1 MKSWA
6 KLLVYLLS
14 TLLIFTSV
22 PWNLVT
28 EAQGNTEYEE
38 RLGLNDPENEYT
50 IPVEDPEAEIPSSL
64 YTTSEAP
71 AYPEE
76 GEVVE
81 ERTAVSKV
89 FSNGDGTF
97 TEEIYPEP
105 IHTEETPGEW
115 KEISTTLIEDPK
127 SESVSG
133 EQTELQVDFPTEV
146 EDTYVTIESEGQ
158 QLEYEL
164 VEAEGP
170 GGKVAVS
177 TPTVEYEEN
186 KIFHRE
192 IFPNVDLRSILF
204 DTSLKEDIIL
214 TKAVDYD
221 TFRFQIHTDLTG
233 ELTETGGIDWKKGK
247 DIIFQTPA
255 PVMMDANIDEKS
267 GESAQ
272 SLDLDFTLEENETGY
287 LLTLKADAEWL
298 NSPER
303 IYPIYLDPTT
313 SLPTAAD
320 TFVSSAWPSA
330 NYDAYFDSNVGYY
343 SLRAGAYDAST
354 GTQYSYLKQNID
366 HLKDATI
373 ESATFS
379 IYTAH
384 SYYETTPTGLWIDA
398 VSTNWSPSTI
408 TWNNK
413 PSSTPITSTE
423 VYKGQWANFDVT
435 STVKQWVDG
444 TKPNYGFKLHTNGN
458 GKTHWKRFY
467 ASENNT
473 NKPYLSVTYS
483 YPTME
488 APTVT
493 TTNNN
498 NKTDTGALNV
508 TWPSVPGAKEYIVYL
523 YNGVSYQGIPVGN
536 ATSWSTKD
544 KGIWPTDEQLYNGIY
559 RLSTTGKGQ
568 DLPVDPSETYTVS
581 GGKYATEFDDKGKII
596 AKTTKYWVRVA
607 AVYDGGTSSMSP
619 ANTPYMTLS
628 KPEGVK
634 GAASINLD
642 NTTGYIS
649 ASWEPVQLATGY
661 QVLLYNGKS
670 YEQVADIKVD
680 PTKPDQALQWSSQ
693 NQKIWPTAAEAASG
707 RFTLHT
713 DGGGMELPKDP
724 TPVYQAAGGSFG
736 SNPNYHVRIKAYDT
750 NHPLSSQSN
759 WFKSPLPDKQE
770 LIGEEAYWPTVTT
783 PAGTVNAINGNLT
796 FDETD
801 ASFTGRGP
809 SIDIS
814 RTYNSLSDQVG
825 SFGKGWLFSY
835 DIKVEELANKDV
847 QLTEEDGTIHV
858 FKYVTTGV
866 YSPPHGLY
874 LDIKKDATHFILT
887 TKNQDKL
894 YFNHSTTDSSVKNR
908 LEKIEDGEK
917 KENQV
922 TLTWTPTLLTITD
935 ASGRSILVTFSSNRI
950 TQVKDYGGRTWSYQ
964 YTSGLLTGYT
974 DSTGAAYSYVYGNGK
989 ITTIVDAIGKSMV
1002 LGYDASNRLTS
1013 VKDAVGK
1020 TTTVSYAASKASIVY
1035 PAAQTYNGEATS
1047 NPEGGAA
1054 VTSTDTISYD
1064 TAGNPT
1070 SLITDVGTGRLNLKT
1085 SYTYALHEL
1094 VKTVDPQMGTETAVY
1109 DSEGNELEVVGANN
1123 ETITASYNE
1132 NNDVVATTD
1141 AKNNTYTA
1149 AYDGTLEVSTNDPS
1163 KTSAVTEYDAFGN
1176 VTKSSKEMSVGFNH
1190 LTNSGFEKSSST
1202 PENWDLK
1209 NLKNTGTVSLTST
1222 GAKQNRALMVT
1233 SKPNADVTSGTLSYT
1248 AATQQVPVKKN
1259 TLYTLSGLIKTS
1271 NLQGRAFFNVQF
1283 LKETK
1288 DENGNIVTA
1297 SLGYA
1302 DNRYHYLSGTNS
1314 EWTERQLS
1322 FVTPEGATHVLV
1334 YLQVDNYKAGLSGG
1348 TAIFDNVQLEYGE
1361 VSSSY
1366 NPVVNSGFEEASDT
1380 IPTAFTGWTSGDL
1393 GAFDEEEV
1401 FDGDLSAQVLRKNP
1415 NDPLFSLRQTIQ
1427 LNQQKA
1433 APISVSALSKA
1444 LEVVGNPTTQA
1455 NDGYNLYLRAYNK
1468 AGTQIDY
1475 SHSKFAM
1482 GTHDWQKV
1490 VTSVQPSEPIYSV
1503 NIYLSFNGKMTGT
1516 AWFDSVRLQE
1526 GLMTSESRYDE
1537 KGNQLEGTTDELGNQ
1552 TSYSYDQVGNQTS
1565 VTDAKGQV
1573 TSHTYNKANQL
1584 ETTSLP
1590 GSDAQIHYSYDKNGS
1605 NTEKIVRSKANNSVL
1620 FSRTNYVYDDAG
1632 QLLSQS
1638 YHTPEKEY
1646 RTSFAYNARGAV
1658 QSTTYPTGSNVSV
1671 LYDSADRSTGL
1682 IHTLPGQAPEQITS
1696 YKLDGNG
1703 NQKEI
1708 HNLLTNSVQYQEFDK
1723 GNRVIQQSNGTA
1735 TSKGNTIDWTFDA
1748 NDNVTTEKITNGS
1761 TVYSHDLKYN
1771 ATNLN
1776 TELEGPTSGKYRF
1789 QYDETGNVKAYSG
1802 PNATFALFKYDER
1815 SLVNSIDIGH
1825 NEIGELVKFG
1835 YEYDATSNR
1844 TKQSVMQ
1851 QFATRATLTGTVE
1864 YQYDGMSQ
1872 LKRETIPLTGEQVD
1886 YEYDVLGNR
1895 TQMKV
1900 TKNGAV
1906 TKTVAH
1912 TFNARNQLVRVKEG
1926 TASVD
1931 WTYDDNGNLL
1941 DDGKYTYT
1949 WDADNRLRKV
1959 HAKVGGT
1966 QIAEYWYD
1974 DADRRIRKNVGGT
1987 ITNYVYDGDGLNVL
2001 YETNASHTIT
2011 AYHSYNANGQLM
2023 TRTEVSGST
2032 QTPYY
2037 YHYNAHGDVV
2047 MVTKA
2052 GGTSKADLI
2061 VASYVYDA
2069 WGNIVYQEGS
2079 YATKNP
2085 YRYAGYQFDTETNQY
2100 YLMARYYNPKAGV
2113 FTSMDPDPGDDDD
2126 ILTQNGYTYAN
2137 NNPVMLVDPD
2147 GHYVWLAINAGFAA
2161 YDGYKAYKAGKK
2173 AGKSGWKLAGSVA
2186 WASGSSFVKVGHLKK
2201 ASKAVGIY
2209 NSKRAAKRAA
2219 FRDAGIGKHGS
2230 FKRKNITLNK
2240 GSRHPHGPSSQVR
2253 KQWVSSKG
2261 HVVAHDR
2268 YGHLK
2273 GEGGKT
2279 VGPHFNVYFKDGRNK
2294 HYYYKSKHDP
2304 RTNK

>member
-14 TLLIFTSV
+14 TLLIVTSV

-115 KEISTTLIEDPK
+115 EEISTTLIEDPK

-170 GGKVAVS
+170 AGKVAVS

-214 TKAVDYD
+214 TEAVDYD

-298 NSPER
+298 NSPDR
-303 IYPIYLDPTT
+303 VYPIYLDPTT

-354 GTQYSYLKQNID
+354 GTQYSYLKQDVD
-366 HLKDATI
+366 HLKGATI

-384 SYYETTPTGLWIDA
+384 SYYPTTPTGLWLDA
-398 VSTNWSPSTI
+398 VSANWSPSTI

-435 STVKQWVDG
+435 SIVKQWAAG
-444 TKPNYGFKLHTNGN
+444 SKPNYGFKLHTNGN
-458 GKTHWKRFY
+458 GQTFWKRFY
-467 ASENNT
+467 ASENST

-488 APTVT
+488 APTVKA
-493 TTNNN
+493 TNNN

-536 ATSWSTKD
+536 VTSWSTKD

-581 GGKYATEFDDKGKII
+581 GGKYATKVDPVTKEET
-596 AKTTKYWVRVA
+596 KTTRYWVRVA
-607 AVYDGGTSSMSP
+607 AVYDGGTSSMS
-619 ANTPYMTLS
+619 AGTMPYMPLS

-642 NTTGYIS
+642 DATGYIS

-680 PTKPDQALQWSSQ
+680 PKKPDQALQWSSQ
-693 NQKIWPTAAEAASG
+693 NQKIWPTASEAAGG
-707 RFTLHT
+707 RFSLHT

-736 SNPNYHVRIKAYDT
+736 SNPNYHVRIKAYNA

-759 WFKSPLPDKQE
+759 WFKSPLPDQQE
-770 LIGEEAYWPTVTT
+770 PIGEEAYWPTVTT
-783 PAGTVNAINGNLT
+783 PVGTVNAINGNLT

-814 RTYNSLSDQVG
+814 RTYNSLSEQVG

-894 YFNHSTTDSSVKNR
+894 YFNHSTTDSNVKNR
-908 LEKIEDGEK
+908 LEKIEDGER

-922 TLTWTPTLLTITD
+922 TLAWTPTLLTITD
-935 ASGRSILVTFSSNRI
+935 ASGRSVLVTFSSNRI
-950 TQVKDYGGRTWSYQ
+950 TQVKDYGGRTWSYR

-974 DSTGAAYSYVYGNGK
+974 DSTGAAYSYAYENGK
-989 ITTIVDAIGKSMV
+989 IKTIVDAMGKSKV

-1047 NPEGGAA
+1047 NPEGGAV

-1094 VKTVDPQMGTETAVY
+1094 IKTVDPQMGTETAVY

-1123 ETITASYNE
+1123 ETITATYNE

-1190 LTNSGFEKSSST
+1190 LTNSGFEQSST
-1202 PENWDLK
+1202 THENWDLK
-1209 NLKNTGTVSLTST
+1209 NLKNTGTASLTST
-1222 GAKQNRALMVT
+1222 GAKQNRALTVT

-1248 AATQQVPVKKN
+1248 AATQQVSVKKN
-1259 TLYTLSGLIKTS
+1259 TLYTLSGLIKTT

-1283 LKETK
+1283 LKERESSPGTM
-1288 DENGNIVTA
+1288 D

-1302 DNRYHYLSGTNS
+1302 DTRYHYLSGTNS
-1314 EWTERQLS
+1314 EWTDRQLS

-1334 YLQVDNYKAGLSGG
+1334 YLQVDNYKSGLSGG
-1348 TAIFDNVQLEYGE
+1348 TAVFDNIQLEYGE

-1393 GAFDEEEV
+1393 GAYDGEEV
-1401 FDGDLSAQVLRKNP
+1401 FDGKLSAKVLRKNP
-1415 NDPLFSLRQTIQ
+1415 SDPLFSLRQTIQ

-1433 APISVSALSKA
+1433 TPISVSALSKA

-1468 AGTQIDY
+1468 AGTQIDF

-1526 GLMTSESRYDE
+1526 GLVTSESQYDA
-1537 KGNQLEGTTDELGNQ
+1537 KGNQLERTTDELGNQ
-1552 TSYSYDQVGNQTS
+1552 TTYSYDQLGNQTS
-1565 VTDAKGQV
+1565 LTDAKGQV
-1573 TSHTYNKANQL
+1573 TSYTYNKANQL

-1605 NTEKIVRSKANNSVL
+1605 NTEKIVRSKANNSVV
-1620 FSRTNYVYDDAG
+1620 FSRTNYVYDDVG
-1632 QLLSQS
+1632 QLLSKS
-1638 YHTPEKEY
+1638 YYTPEKDY
-1646 RTSFAYNARGAV
+1646 QTSFAYNARGEI
-1658 QSTTYPTGSNVSV
+1658 QSTTYPSGSKVSES
-1671 LYDSADRSTGL
+1671 YDLANRLTGL
-1682 IHTLPGQAPEQITS
+1682 THTLPGKDPEQITS

-1703 NQKEI
+1703 RQREI
-1708 HNLLTNSVQYQEFDK
+1708 HNLLVDTVQYQEFDK
-1723 GNRVIQQSNGTA
+1723 VKRLTQQSNGTP
-1735 TSKGNTIDWTFDA
+1735 TSRGNTVDWTFDV
-1748 NDNVTTEKITNGS
+1748 NNNVTSEKITSGS
-1761 TVYSHDLKYN
+1761 KVYTHTLKYN
-1771 ATNLN
+1771 NTNSN
-1776 TELEGPTSGKYRF
+1776 IELVGSTTGTYRF
-1789 QYDETGNVKAYSG
+1789 QYDEIGNTKAYSG
-1802 PNATFALFKYDER
+1802 PNQTFSLFKYDER
-1815 SLVNSIDIGH
+1815 SLIDSIDIGH
-1825 NEIGELVKFG
+1825 NEIGGLAKLD
-1835 YEYDATSNR
+1835 YEYDINGNLKMQTV
-1844 TKQSVMQ
+1844 TQ
-1851 QFATRATLTGTVE
+1851 QFAKRETLSGTAE
-1864 YQYDGMSQ
+1864 YLYDPMSQ
-1872 LKRETIPLTGEQVD
+1872 LKQETIPLTGEQID
-1886 YEYDVLGNR
+1886 YDYDVMGNR
-1895 TQMKV
+1895 IQMRV
-1900 TKNGAV
+1900 TKNGNM
-1906 TKTVAH
+1906 TKSVSH
-1912 TFNARNQLVRVKEG
+1912 TFNARNQLVQIKEG
-1926 TASVD
+1926 TTPIKWS
-1931 WTYDDNGNLL
+1931 YDENGNLL
-1941 DDGKYTYT
+1941 DDSKFIYT
-1949 WDADNRLRKV
+1949 WDADNRLRKIRS
-1959 HAKVGGT
+1959 KVDESV
-1966 QIAEYWYD
+1966 IAEYWYD
-1974 DADRRIRKNVGGT
+1974 DLDRRIRKKVANI
-1987 ITNYVYDGDGLNVL
+1987 ITNYIYRGSEFNVL
-2001 YETNASHTIT
+2001 YETNVNNEIT
-2011 AYHSYNANGQLM
+2011 AYHTYSQGGQLIS
-2023 TRTEVSGST
+2023 RTEVNNDLESN
-2032 QTPYY
+2032 YY
-2037 YHYNAHGDVV
+2037 YHYNSHGDVI
-2047 MVTKA
+2047 MI
-2052 GGTSKADLI
+2052 TSKGESTKSDLI

-2069 WGNIVYQEGS
+2069 WGNILYQEGV
-2079 YATKNP
+2079 YADKNP
-2085 YRYAGYQFDTETNQY
+2085 YRYAGYQYDIETNHY
-2100 YLMARYYNPKAGV
+2100 YVMARYYNSGAGV
-2113 FTSMDPDPGDDDD
+2113 FLSTDQYSGDDDNV
-2126 ILTQNGYTYAN
+2126 LTQNGYNYTG
-2137 NNPVMLVDPD
+2137 NNPVMYIDLD
-2147 GHYVWLAINAGFAA
+2147 GHKRYPMRLIGGGNSSRSGGSGNNSKPITTKSVNLPSYKTIKVDMGHVR
-2161 YDGYKAYKAGKK
+2161 DGHMVGGKRISANSKKGIFPKKLSTTQVKAEIIKAYRNGKK
-2173 AGKSGWKLAGSVA
+2173 LQTQGNRVRVRGYSGKYTIEMWVN
-2186 WASGSSFVKVGHLKK
+2186 VKTRTIET
-2201 ASKAVGIY
+2201 AYPIY
-2209 NSKRAAKRAA
+2209 
-2219 FRDAGIGKHGS
+2219 
-2230 FKRKNITLNK
+2230 
-2240 GSRHPHGPSSQVR
+2240 
-2253 KQWVSSKG
+2253 
-2261 HVVAHDR
+2261 
-2268 YGHLK
+2268 
-2273 GEGGKT
+2273 
-2279 VGPHFNVYFKDGRNK
+2279 
-2294 HYYYKSKHDP
+2294 
-2304 RTNK
+2304 